1 MSVGR
6 ANISLEVITMRKYLC
21 WFLMAVLALA
31 SLHSGCGGSS
41 GGGGSSYDP
50 DNPDNPTTI
59 YDFSVMEGS
68 WTVSDGTG
76 TAVSSGRTFDLA
88 LNAERTN
95 EAGGVTFSNL
105 QVSSNSATGNMKTNI
120 YWSVS
125 QNGQYVRTQLIDF
138 SISAGEIQKV
148 SGNTWHTLPEAMFTV
163 TITSPTTANMVE
175 RASVEVDGNTY
186 NYEVSYKLTKRETS
200 TTPNNPNT
208 PTTPDNPA
216 TPDNPSTVYDFSIL
230 SGTWIA
236 SNGRGTVAGGGVNTT
251 LSLSAGHSNTI
262 TFKNVIAN
270 SATLE
275 ATLDIYMDA
284 AGYSEQWE
292 DDFGGA
298 KPNDTGVLTFQKT
311 GDNTW
316 RMDRTRHNGKPT
328 YTIITLTSPTT
339 AKVERYDE
347 YDYQISASY
356 TLTKR

>member
-1 MSVGR
+1 
-6 ANISLEVITMRKYLC
+6 MRKYLY
-21 WFLMAVLALA
+21 WFLMAILALS

-41 GGGGSSYDP
+41 GSSDSSY
-50 DNPDNPTTI
+50 NPDNTTTI

-76 TAVSSGRTFDLA
+76 TAEGSGGTFDLT

-95 EAGGVTFSNL
+95 ELGGVTFSNL
-105 QVSSNSATGNMKTNI
+105 QVSSNSATGNLHVSI
-120 YWSVS
+120 WWSVS
-125 QNGQYVRTQLIDF
+125 QNSRYVRDQLIDF
-138 SISAGEIQKV
+138 SIAAGEMQRV

-186 NYEVSYKLTKRETS
+186 NYEVSYKLIKKSNSET
-200 TTPNNPNT
+200 PNNNPNT
-208 PTTPDNPA
+208 PVTPENPTSSDNPA
-216 TPDNPSTVYDFSIL
+216 TPDTPSTVYDFSIL
-230 SGTWIA
+230 TGTWIA
-236 SNGRGTVAGGGVNTT
+236 SNGTGTVTGGGVNTT

-262 TFKNVIAN
+262 TFKNVIASN
-270 SATLE
+270 PATLE

-298 KPNDTGVLTFQKT
+298 KPQDTGVLEFRNIS
-311 GDNTW
+311 GNTW

-328 YTIITLTSPTT
+328 YTIITLTSSTT
-339 AKVERYDE
+339 AQVERYDE
-347 YDYQISASY
+347 YDYQIHASY
-356 TLTKR
+356 TLTKQS

>member
-1 MSVGR
+1 
-6 ANISLEVITMRKYLC
+6 MRKYLC

-41 GGGGSSYDP
+41 GGGTSS

-76 TAVSSGRTFDLA
+76 TAVSSGGTFDLA

-105 QVSSNSATGNMKTNI
+105 QVSSNSATGNMKTQI

-125 QNGQYVRTQLIDF
+125 QNGQYVRTQPIDI

-200 TTPNNPNT
+200 TTP
-208 PTTPDNPA
+208 
-216 TPDNPSTVYDFSIL
+216 DNPSTVYDFSIL

-236 SNGRGTVAGGGVNTT
+236 SNGRGTVTGGGVNTT

-298 KPNDTGVLTFQKT
+298 KPYDTGVLEFRNTS
-311 GDNTW
+311 GNTW

-328 YTIITLTSPTT
+328 YTIITLTSSTT
-339 AKVERYDE
+339 AQVERYDE
-347 YDYQISASY
+347 YDYQIHASY
-356 TLTKR
+356 TLTKQNAN